1 MSAPALG
8 CIPVPVTLTWTLL
21 AIVSLLW
28 AALFLTAYERRL
40 LGGAAAPYLGSFVA
54 VEVATLVLFWTFYQ
68 PRPDEVILIH
78 TEVEPRFGDMGV
90 GSALARGTLEQ
101 LRQRGDRVLVRC
113 PFITAYLRRHPEYAD
128 LAVPE

>member
-1 MSAPALG
+1 MNLLVEENPARRRFEILVDG
-8 CIPVPVTLTWTLL
+8 SLAGFVT
-21 AIVSLLW
+21 
-28 AALFLTAYERRL
+28 
-40 LGGAAAPYLGSFVA
+40 
-54 VEVATLVLFWTFYQ
+54 YQ